1 MTWQKFVSIVIP
13 ILISVLGVGYTALAS
28 RISTCE
34 DDTRA
39 IHTQVINNG
48 KGITK
53 ILGHLGK
60 EE

>member
-1 MTWQKFVSIVIP
+1 MTWQKFASIVIP
-13 ILISVLGVGYTALAS
+13 ILIAVLGVGYTALAG

-34 DDTRA
+34 NDTRS

-48 KGITK
+48 KGIAK
-53 ILGHLGK
+53 ILGHLGI